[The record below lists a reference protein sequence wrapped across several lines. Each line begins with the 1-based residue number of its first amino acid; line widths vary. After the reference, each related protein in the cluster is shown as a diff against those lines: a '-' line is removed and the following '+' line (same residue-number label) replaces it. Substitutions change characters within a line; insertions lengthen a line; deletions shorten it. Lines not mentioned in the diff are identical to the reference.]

1 MVSHDEDLLALADN
15 IILLEPVEQNLEVQ
29 IETEE
34 EVVL

>member
-29 IETEE
+29 IATEE